1 MDFKD
6 SIKTCLKE
14 KYASFSGRASRSEF
28 WFFYLFGIAV
38 YGICILLAVT
48 ISFKFLWV
56 LGIFALGV
64 FIPALEVTW
73 RRLHDINKSGMYF
86 FLPVPFA
93 IIEVILN
100 SLSSSRET
108 NESISILFILV
119 DLGVM
124 LYLLIL
130 YCTDGDKKNNRFG
143 KNIYL
148 KKKKKRKI
156 KATR

>member
-1 MDFKD
+1 
-6 SIKTCLKE
+6 
-14 KYASFSGRASRSEF
+14 
-28 WFFYLFGIAV
+28 
-38 YGICILLAVT
+38 
-48 ISFKFLWV
+48 
-56 LGIFALGV
+56 
-64 FIPALEVTW
+64 
-73 RRLHDINKSGMYF
+73 MYF

-100 SLSSSRET
+100 SLSSSRES
-108 NESISILFILV
+108 NESISILFILI

-130 YCTDGDKKNNRFG
+130 YCTDVDKKNNRFG